1 MGMSASQA
9 RLLSLT
15 ARMNDVEFKSQNI
28 ANIKIRLA
36 DESEQLAM
44 KYTKALG
51 QQKYTL
57 TSYASGQAQ
66 KVDLTLN
73 SLFQPNSRYQIK
85 ANNGKTVLSNEL
97 YNMFKTAVDVSNNP
111 KAWANYG
118 TKRQPSENPDLF
130 NEFMAVK
137 YGSVSELAERVFAA
151 TGKVYNWH
159 DHEGDYLKIKEE
171 LGGYGGGFGTWQA
184 IVNYAAEHD
193 VKVAGLPTMD
203 EVNYY
208 ESLYKQYTANC
219 SVQDATC
226 TRNPANPNTYIQL
239 KESNLNDYMGIPAN
253 ASNDPA
259 WLYNAIESGEFIL
272 VDTQTGEEVTASSS
286 VALAIETDNSN
297 FAKAEAEYNAAN
309 MKINNK
315 EKLLDNEL
323 KKLDTE
329 HNALSTEMDSIK
341 NLIGKN
347 IEKSFNLFS

>member
-44 KYTKALG
+44 KYTKALNK
-51 QQKYTL
+51 QKYTL

-66 KVDLTLN
+66 KIDLNVNNLWN
-73 SLFQPNSRYQIK
+73 PNSRYRIQ
-85 ANNGKTVLSNEL
+85 ATNGNMVLSPALADAYKNIIVGG
-97 YNMFKTAVDVSNNP
+97 YSATWMDTYTDKD
-111 KAWANYG
+111 G
-118 TKRQPSENPDLF
+118 TKCYDNPESRKNEAMAEFCLKMLTGIPSWDGSGYSYSNTAEETRGWNGLIKDFGEDKVNYYKDLF
-130 NEFMAVK
+130 NEMFEASTVNSDGRRLNATLQ
-137 YGSVSELAERVFAA
+137 YVEVSA
-151 TGKVYNWH
+151 
-159 DHEGDYLKIKEE
+159 
-171 LGGYGGGFGTWQA
+171 
-184 IVNYAAEHD
+184 D
-193 VKVAGLPTMD
+193 VA
-203 EVNYY
+203 
-208 ESLYKQYTANC
+208 
-219 SVQDATC
+219 
-226 TRNPANPNTYIQL
+226 
-239 KESNLNDYMGIPAN
+239 
-253 ASNDPA
+253 NDPN
-259 WLYNAIESGEFIL
+259 WLYEAIESGEFML

-286 VALAIETDNSN
+286 VALAIETDSSE

-315 EKLLDNEL
+315 EKLLDNEM

-329 HNALSTEMDSIK
+329 HNAISTEMDSIK

>member
-44 KYTKALG
+44 KYTKAIS
-51 QQKYTL
+51 QQKYTF
-57 TSYASGQAQ
+57 TTYASGQAQ
-66 KVDLTLN
+66 KVDLTLAN
-73 SLFQPNSRYQIK
+73 LSQIGSKYRLMTKDGKVVVSSLEKGIMDHALCY
-85 ANNGKTVLSNEL
+85 G
-97 YNMFKTAVDVSNNP
+97 YNMNVDNDGVE
-111 KAWANYG
+111 KAELSSKNHFIYYSLQKSGVTSLTLDAYNENYG
-118 TKRQPSENPDLF
+118 NDLVTKGVATKAQVDYYTDLF
-130 NEFMAVK
+130 NEM
-137 YGSVSELAERVFAA
+137 FAA
-151 TGKVYNWH
+151 SSTKSNNHKSY
-159 DHEGDYLKIKEE
+159 D
-171 LGGYGGGFGTWQA
+171 GYE
-184 IVNYAAEHD
+184 V
-193 VKVAGLPTMD
+193 LPGAD
-203 EVNYY
+203 K
-208 ESLYKQYTANC
+208 S
-219 SVQDATC
+219 
-226 TRNPANPNTYIQL
+226 
-239 KESNLNDYMGIPAN
+239 
-253 ASNDPA
+253 DPA
-259 WLYNAIESGEFIL
+259 WLYNAIESGEFML
-272 VDTQTGEEVTASSS
+272 VDISSGKEVTASNS
-286 VALAIETDNSN
+286 VALAIETDSSE